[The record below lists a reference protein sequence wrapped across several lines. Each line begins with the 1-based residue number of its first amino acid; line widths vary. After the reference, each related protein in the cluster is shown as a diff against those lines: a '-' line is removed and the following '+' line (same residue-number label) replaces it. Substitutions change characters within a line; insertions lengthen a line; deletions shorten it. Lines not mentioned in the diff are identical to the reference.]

1 MWKMLNG
8 LNYLNAMNLISKEI
22 EQYCLDQS
30 QPDTGLLKAL
40 VNKTLKEEEIP
51 QMLSGPLVGGLL
63 QLLIKITGAKNILE
77 IGMFTGYST
86 LKMAEALPED
96 GEIHT
101 CELMEKH
108 VKTAES
114 WFNKSN
120 DGYKITIHHGRAIDQ
135 LNSFKIGSFDLIF
148 IDADKINYPEYYR
161 RSTTLL
167 KVGGIAVLDNMLW
180 DGEVLNPKD
189 RNAKA
194 LRETAELIKNNHR
207 LESLLL
213 PVRDGILIYRKL

>member
-1 MWKMLNG
+1 
-8 LNYLNAMNLISKEI
+8 MNLISKEI

-30 QPDTGLLKAL
+30 QPDTSLLKAL

-189 RNAKA
+189 GNAKA

>member
-1 MWKMLNG
+1 
-8 LNYLNAMNLISKEI
+8 MNLISKKI

-30 QPDTGLLKAL
+30 QPDTSLLKAL

-135 LNSFKIGSFDLIF
+135 LNSFKISSFDLIF

-161 RSTTLL
+161 LVFL
-167 KVGGIAVLDNMLW
+167 MK
-180 DGEVLNPKD
+180 E
-189 RNAKA
+189 
-194 LRETAELIKNNHR
+194 
-207 LESLLL
+207 
-213 PVRDGILIYRKL
+213 

>member
-1 MWKMLNG
+1 
-8 LNYLNAMNLISKEI
+8 MNLISKEI

-30 QPDTGLLKAL
+30 QPDTGLLKDL
-40 VNKTLKEEEIP
+40 VKKTLKEEEIP

-189 RNAKA
+189 GNAKA

>member
-1 MWKMLNG
+1 
-8 LNYLNAMNLISKEI
+8 MNLISKEI

-189 RNAKA
+189 GNAKA

-207 LESLLL
+207 LESLLF

>member
-1 MWKMLNG
+1 M
-8 LNYLNAMNLISKEI
+8 S
-22 EQYCLDQS
+22 
-30 QPDTGLLKAL
+30 
-40 VNKTLKEEEIP
+40 
-51 QMLSGPLVGGLL
+51 GLL
-63 QLLIKITGAKNILE
+63 QLLIKITGAKKILE

-86 LKMAEALPED
+86 LKMAEALPKD

-108 VKTAES
+108 VKTAQN
-114 WFNKSN
+114 WFKKSN
-120 DGYKITIHHGRAIDQ
+120 DGHKIVIHQGKAINQ
-135 LNSFKIGSFDLIF
+135 LDTFKIGSFDLIF

-161 RSTTLL
+161 RSTALL
-167 KVGGIAVLDNMLW
+167 KVGGISVLDNMLW
-180 DGEVLNPKD
+180 NGEVLNPKD
-189 RNAKA
+189 DNAKA

>member
-1 MWKMLNG
+1 
-8 LNYLNAMNLISKEI
+8 MNLISKEI

-135 LNSFKIGSFDLIF
+135 LNSFKISSFDLIF

-167 KVGGIAVLDNMLW
+167 KIGGIAVLDNMLW

-189 RNAKA
+189 GNAKA

>member
-1 MWKMLNG
+1 
-8 LNYLNAMNLISKEI
+8 MNLISKVI

-30 QPDTGLLKAL
+30 QAESGLLKDL
-40 VNKTLKEEEIP
+40 VNKTFKEEKIP
-51 QMLSGPLVGGLL
+51 QMLSGPLVSGLL
-63 QLLIKITGAKNILE
+63 QLLIKVTGAKNILE

-108 VKTAES
+108 VKTAEN
-114 WFNKSN
+114 WFKKSN
-120 DGYKITIHHGRAIDQ
+120 DGYKIVIHQGKAINQ
-135 LNSFKIGSFDLIF
+135 LDTFKIGSFDLIF

-161 RSTTLL
+161 RSTALL
-167 KVGGIAVLDNMLW
+167 KVGGISVLDNMLW
-180 DGEVLNPKD
+180 NGEVLNPKD
-189 RNAKA
+189 DNAKA

>member
-1 MWKMLNG
+1 
-8 LNYLNAMNLISKEI
+8 MNLISEEI

-180 DGEVLNPKD
+180 DGEVFNPKD

-194 LRETAELIKNNHR
+194 VRETAELIKNNHR

>member
-1 MWKMLNG
+1 
-8 LNYLNAMNLISKEI
+8 MNLISKKI

-135 LNSFKIGSFDLIF
+135 LNSFKISSFDLIF

-189 RNAKA
+189 GNAKA

>member
-1 MWKMLNG
+1 
-8 LNYLNAMNLISKEI
+8 MNLISNEI

-30 QPDTGLLKAL
+30 QADAGLLKDL
-40 VNKTLKEEEIP
+40 VNKTLKEEKIP
-51 QMLSGPLVGGLL
+51 QMLSGPLVSGLL
-63 QLLIKITGAKNILE
+63 QLLIKITGAKKILE
-77 IGMFTGYST
+77 IGMFPGYST

-108 VKTAES
+108 VKTAEN
-114 WFNKSN
+114 WFKKSN
-120 DGYKITIHHGRAIDQ
+120 DGYKIVIHQGKAINQ
-135 LNSFKIGSFDLIF
+135 LDTFKIGSFDLIF

-161 RSTTLL
+161 RSTALL
-167 KVGGIAVLDNMLW
+167 KVGGISVLDNMLW
-180 DGEVLNPKD
+180 NGEVLNPRD
-189 RNAKA
+189 DNAKA

>member
-1 MWKMLNG
+1 
-8 LNYLNAMNLISKEI
+8 MNLISKKI

-189 RNAKA
+189 GNAKA

>member
-1 MWKMLNG
+1 
-8 LNYLNAMNLISKEI
+8 MNLISKEI

-30 QPDTGLLKAL
+30 QQDTGLLKEL

-86 LKMAEALPED
+86 LKMAEVLPQD

-189 RNAKA
+189 GNAKA

>member
-1 MWKMLNG
+1 
-8 LNYLNAMNLISKEI
+8 MNLISKEI

-30 QPDTGLLKAL
+30 QPDTGLLKSL

-86 LKMAEALPED
+86 LKMAEALPGD

-135 LNSFKIGSFDLIF
+135 LNSFKISSFDLIF

>member
-1 MWKMLNG
+1 
-8 LNYLNAMNLISKEI
+8 MNLISEEI
-22 EQYCLDQS
+22 ERYCLDKS
-30 QPDTGLLKAL
+30 QPDTGLLKDL
-40 VNKTLKEEEIP
+40 VNKTLEEEEIP
-51 QMLSGPLVGGLL
+51 QMLSGPLVSGLL
-63 QLLIKITGAKNILE
+63 QFLIKITGAKNILE

-86 LKMAEALPED
+86 LKMAEALPEG

-189 RNAKA
+189 GNAKA

>member
-1 MWKMLNG
+1 
-8 LNYLNAMNLISKEI
+8 MNLISKEI
-22 EQYCLDQS
+22 EEYCLDQS

-135 LNSFKIGSFDLIF
+135 LNSFKISSFDLIF

-189 RNAKA
+189 GNAKA

>member
-1 MWKMLNG
+1 
-8 LNYLNAMNLISKEI
+8 MNLISKKI

-135 LNSFKIGSFDLIF
+135 LNSFKISSFDLIF

>member
-1 MWKMLNG
+1 
-8 LNYLNAMNLISKEI
+8 MNLISEEI

-30 QPDTGLLKAL
+30 QQDTGLLKEL

-135 LNSFKIGSFDLIF
+135 LSSFKIGSFDLIF
-148 IDADKINYPEYYR
+148 IDADKTNYPEYYR
-161 RSTTLL
+161 ISTALL
-167 KVGGIAVLDNMLW
+167 KVGGIVVLDNMLW
-180 DGEVLNPKD
+180 NGEVLNPKD
-189 RNAKA
+189 DNAKA

-213 PVRDGILIYRKL
+213 PVRDGILIYRKI

>member
-1 MWKMLNG
+1 
-8 LNYLNAMNLISKEI
+8 MNLISKEI

-96 GEIHT
+96 GKIHT

-148 IDADKINYPEYYR
+148 IDADKINYPDYYR

-189 RNAKA
+189 GNAKA

>member
-1 MWKMLNG
+1 
-8 LNYLNAMNLISKEI
+8 MNLSSKKI

-30 QPDTGLLKAL
+30 PADTGLLKDL
-40 VNKTLKEEEIP
+40 VNKTLKEEKIP
-51 QMLSGPLVGGLL
+51 QMLSGPLVSGLL
-63 QLLIKITGAKNILE
+63 QLLIKVTEAKKILE

-86 LKMAEALPED
+86 LKMAEALPKD

-108 VKTAES
+108 VKTAEN
-114 WFNKSN
+114 WFKKSN
-120 DGYKITIHHGRAIDQ
+120 DGYKIVIHQGKAINQ
-135 LNSFKIGSFDLIF
+135 LDTFKIGSFDLIF

-161 RSTTLL
+161 RSTALL
-167 KVGGIAVLDNMLW
+167 KVGGISVLDNMLW
-180 DGEVLNPKD
+180 NGEVLNPKD
-189 RNAKA
+189 NNAKA

>member
-1 MWKMLNG
+1 
-8 LNYLNAMNLISKEI
+8 MNLISKEI

-108 VKTAES
+108 VKTAEN
-114 WFNKSN
+114 WFKKSN
-120 DGYKITIHHGRAIDQ
+120 DGYKIVIHQGKAINQ
-135 LNSFKIGSFDLIF
+135 LDTFKIGSFDLIF

-161 RSTTLL
+161 RSTALL
-167 KVGGIAVLDNMLW
+167 KVGGISVLDNMLW
-180 DGEVLNPKD
+180 NGEVLNPKD
-189 RNAKA
+189 DNAKA

>member
-1 MWKMLNG
+1 
-8 LNYLNAMNLISKEI
+8 MNIISKKI

-30 QPDTGLLKAL
+30 QADTGLLKDL

-51 QMLSGPLVGGLL
+51 QMLSGPLVSGLL
-63 QLLIKITGAKNILE
+63 QLLIKVTGAKNILE

-108 VKTAES
+108 VKTAEN
-114 WFNKSN
+114 WFKKSN
-120 DGYKITIHHGRAIDQ
+120 DGYKIVIHQGKAINQ
-135 LNSFKIGSFDLIF
+135 LDTFKIGSFDLIF

-161 RSTTLL
+161 RSTALL
-167 KVGGIAVLDNMLW
+167 KVGGISVLDNMLW
-180 DGEVLNPKD
+180 NGEVLNPKD
-189 RNAKA
+189 DNAKA

>member
-1 MWKMLNG
+1 
-8 LNYLNAMNLISKEI
+8 MNLISKEI
-22 EQYCLDQS
+22 EEYCLDQS

-189 RNAKA
+189 GNAKA

>member
-1 MWKMLNG
+1 
-8 LNYLNAMNLISKEI
+8 MNLISKEI

-30 QPDTGLLKAL
+30 QADSGLLKDL
-40 VNKTLKEEEIP
+40 VNKTFKEEKIP
-51 QMLSGPLVGGLL
+51 QMLSGPLVSGLL
-63 QLLIKITGAKNILE
+63 QLLIKVTGAKNILE

-108 VKTAES
+108 VKTAEN
-114 WFNKSN
+114 WFKKSN
-120 DGYKITIHHGRAIDQ
+120 DGYKIVIHQGKAINQ
-135 LNSFKIGSFDLIF
+135 LDTFKIGSFDLIF

-161 RSTTLL
+161 RSTALL
-167 KVGGIAVLDNMLW
+167 KVGGISVLDNMLW
-180 DGEVLNPKD
+180 NGEVLNPKD
-189 RNAKA
+189 DNAKA

-213 PVRDGILIYRKL
+213 PDRDGILIYRKL

>member
-1 MWKMLNG
+1 
-8 LNYLNAMNLISKEI
+8 MNLISKEI

-40 VNKTLKEEEIP
+40 VNKTLEEEEIP

-135 LNSFKIGSFDLIF
+135 LNSFKISSFDLIF

>member
-1 MWKMLNG
+1 
-8 LNYLNAMNLISKEI
+8 MNLISKKI

-30 QPDTGLLKAL
+30 QAASGLLKDL
-40 VNKTLKEEEIP
+40 VNKTFKEEKIP
-51 QMLSGPLVGGLL
+51 QMLSGPLVSGLL
-63 QLLIKITGAKNILE
+63 QLLIKVTRAKNILE

-108 VKTAES
+108 VKTAEN
-114 WFNKSN
+114 WFKKSN
-120 DGYKITIHHGRAIDQ
+120 DGYKIVIHQGKAINQ
-135 LNSFKIGSFDLIF
+135 LDTFKIGSFDLIF

-161 RSTTLL
+161 RSTALL
-167 KVGGIAVLDNMLW
+167 KVGGISVLDNMLW
-180 DGEVLNPKD
+180 NGEVLNPKD
-189 RNAKA
+189 DNAKA

>member
-1 MWKMLNG
+1 
-8 LNYLNAMNLISKEI
+8 MNLISKEI
-22 EQYCLDQS
+22 EQYCLNQS

-135 LNSFKIGSFDLIF
+135 LNSFKISSFDLIF

-189 RNAKA
+189 GNAKA

>member
-1 MWKMLNG
+1 
-8 LNYLNAMNLISKEI
+8 MNLISEEI
-22 EQYCLDQS
+22 ERYCLDKS
-30 QPDTGLLKAL
+30 QPDTGLLKDL
-40 VNKTLKEEEIP
+40 VNKTLEEEEIP
-51 QMLSGPLVGGLL
+51 QMLSGPLVSGLL
-63 QLLIKITGAKNILE
+63 QFLIKITGAKNILE

-189 RNAKA
+189 GNAKA

>member
-1 MWKMLNG
+1 
-8 LNYLNAMNLISKEI
+8 MNLISEEI

-30 QPDTGLLKAL
+30 QQDTGLLKAL

-148 IDADKINYPEYYR
+148 IDADKRNYPEYYR

>member
-1 MWKMLNG
+1 
-8 LNYLNAMNLISKEI
+8 MNLISKKI

-30 QPDTGLLKAL
+30 QADSGLLKDL
-40 VNKTLKEEEIP
+40 VNKTFKEEKIP
-51 QMLSGPLVGGLL
+51 QMLSGPLVSGLL
-63 QLLIKITGAKNILE
+63 QLLIKVTGAKNILE

-108 VKTAES
+108 VKTAEN
-114 WFNKSN
+114 WFKKSN
-120 DGYKITIHHGRAIDQ
+120 DGYKIVIHQGKAINQ
-135 LNSFKIGSFDLIF
+135 LDTFKIGSFDLIF

-161 RSTTLL
+161 RSTALL
-167 KVGGIAVLDNMLW
+167 KVGGISVLDNMLW
-180 DGEVLNPKD
+180 NGEVLNPKD
-189 RNAKA
+189 DNAKA

>member
-1 MWKMLNG
+1 
-8 LNYLNAMNLISKEI
+8 MNLISKEI

-30 QPDTGLLKAL
+30 QADTGLLKDL
-40 VNKTLKEEEIP
+40 VNKTLKEEKIP
-51 QMLSGPLVGGLL
+51 QMLSGPLVSGLL
-63 QLLIKITGAKNILE
+63 QLLIKITGAKKILE

-86 LKMAEALPED
+86 LKMAEALPKD

-108 VKTAES
+108 VKTAQN
-114 WFNKSN
+114 WFKKSN
-120 DGYKITIHHGRAIDQ
+120 DGYKIVIHQGKAINQ
-135 LNSFKIGSFDLIF
+135 LDTFKIGSFDLIF

-161 RSTTLL
+161 RSTALL
-167 KVGGIAVLDNMLW
+167 KVGGISVLDNMLW
-180 DGEVLNPKD
+180 NGEVLNPKD
-189 RNAKA
+189 DNAKA

>member
-1 MWKMLNG
+1 
-8 LNYLNAMNLISKEI
+8 MNLISEEI
-22 EQYCLDQS
+22 ERYCLDKS
-30 QPDTGLLKAL
+30 QPDTGLLKDL

-86 LKMAEALPED
+86 LKMAEALPEG

-135 LNSFKIGSFDLIF
+135 LNSFKISSFDLIF

-161 RSTTLL
+161 RSTSLL

-189 RNAKA
+189 GNAKA

-213 PVRDGILIYRKL
+213 PVRDGILIFRKL

>member
-1 MWKMLNG
+1 
-8 LNYLNAMNLISKEI
+8 MNLISKEI
-22 EQYCLDQS
+22 EEYCLDQS

-101 CELMEKH
+101 CELMGKH

-189 RNAKA
+189 GNAKA

>member
-1 MWKMLNG
+1 
-8 LNYLNAMNLISKEI
+8 MNLISEEI

-30 QPDTGLLKAL
+30 QQDTGLLKEL

-108 VKTAES
+108 VKTGES
-114 WFNKSN
+114 WFKKSN

-161 RSTTLL
+161 RSTSLL

-189 RNAKA
+189 GNAKA

>member
-1 MWKMLNG
+1 
-8 LNYLNAMNLISKEI
+8 MNLISKEI

-148 IDADKINYPEYYR
+148 IDADKINYPDYYR

-189 RNAKA
+189 GNAKA

>member
-1 MWKMLNG
+1 
-8 LNYLNAMNLISKEI
+8 MNLISKEI
-22 EQYCLDQS
+22 ERYCLDKS
-30 QPDTGLLKAL
+30 QPDTGLLKDL
-40 VNKTLKEEEIP
+40 VNKTLEEEEIP
-51 QMLSGPLVGGLL
+51 QMLSGPLVSGLL
-63 QLLIKITGAKNILE
+63 QFLIKITGAKNILE

-86 LKMAEALPED
+86 LKMAEALPEG

-189 RNAKA
+189 GNAKA

>member
-1 MWKMLNG
+1 
-8 LNYLNAMNLISKEI
+8 MNLISKEI

-120 DGYKITIHHGRAIDQ
+120 DGYKITIHHGRAINQ

-189 RNAKA
+189 GNAKA